1 MSLPTR
7 QLGGTGMA
15 VSGVGL
21 GAWAIG
27 GGGWR
32 YSWGA
37 QDDAE
42 SVATIRYA
50 VEQGVNWI
58 DTAAVYGLGHSE
70 EVIGRAVAGMP
81 ESERPLVF
89 TKCGLVWDE
98 DDPSAA
104 PYRVMRPES
113 VRREVEGSLRRLG
126 VERIDLFQVHWPD
139 TGASL
144 EYDGV
149 DEPGESPPQATP
161 IEEYWQ
167 VMDDLRTEGKVR
179 AIGLSNHGVP
189 LLERAE
195 ALAHVEVLQPP
206 FSAINRSNAAEVA
219 WADEH
224 GTGVIVYSPMQSGLL
239 TGAFSR
245 ERVASLAAD
254 DWRRGHVDF
263 TDNLERNL
271 DLAEAL
277 APVAERHGTTRAA
290 VAVAWAVAWP
300 GVTGAIVGARSPRQ
314 VDDWVAA
321 GRLELTAEDLAHIA
335 EATVRT
341 GAGEG
346 PVVPAGAGAPA

>member
-1 MSLPTR
+1 MSLQTR
-7 QLGGTGMA
+7 PLGDTGMDITR
-15 VSGVGL
+15 VGL

-42 SVATIRYA
+42 SIAAIRHA
-50 VEQGVNWI
+50 VENGVNWI

-70 EVIGRAVAGMP
+70 EVVGKAVAPLP
-81 ESERPLVF
+81 EADRPLVF

-98 DDPSAA
+98 DDPGA
-104 PYRVMRPES
+104 PPHRIMRPDS
-113 VRREVEGSLRRLG
+113 VRREVEGSLSRLG
-126 VERIDLFQVHWPD
+126 VDRIDLFQVHWPD

-144 EYDGV
+144 EYS
-149 DEPGESPPQATP
+149 GEESGGPAPQATP
-161 IEEYWQ
+161 IEEYWA
-167 VMDDLRTEGKVR
+167 VMAELKAEGKVG
-179 AIGLSNHGVP
+179 AIGLSNHDVP

-195 ALAHVEVLQPP
+195 AVAHVEAVQPP
-206 FSAINRSNAAEVA
+206 FSAINRSNAGEVA
-219 WADEH
+219 WAAKN

-245 ERVASLAAD
+245 ERVEALDAA

-263 TDNLERNL
+263 TTNLEPNL
-271 DLAEAL
+271 AL
-277 APVAERHGTTRAA
+277 ARALEPVAERHGTTVAA
-290 VAVAWAVAWP
+290 VAVAWAAAWP
-300 GVTGAIVGARSPRQ
+300 GVTGAIVGARRPAQ
-314 VDDWVAA
+314 IDAWLAA
-321 GRLELTAEDLAHIA
+321 GSLELTEADLSEIA

-346 PVVPAGAGAPA
+346 PVTPQG